1 MQKVCEPQGRGSF
14 FPPIMG
20 GKWNLEAL
28 FSLHF
33 ADPGGKIE
41 GYFPPIFW
49 TLGGKWDVV
58 SPHLEVF
65 PPIMGGISS
74 RQPKI

>member
-1 MQKVCEPQGRGSF
+1 
-14 FPPIMG
+14 MG

-58 SPHLEVF
+58 SPHLDVF
-65 PPIMGGISS
+65 SPHYG
-74 RQPKI
+74 RNKLTAAENLKILHI